1 MRTYAASEVKT
12 TFGSHSVTGTNDG
25 DFVNIEPLTDGV
37 TSQAGADGEVARSM
51 SADRRCRVTITV
63 QQTSSSND
71 FFSAAYLA
79 DQTSGGRAPLPL
91 TIRDL
96 RGNTV
101 FAAAKAWVTKLAN
114 AGFGKTAGS
123 REWVL
128 ETDRADYFVGGNE

>member
-1 MRTYAASEVKT
+1 MKTYAAAEVKT

-25 DFVNIEPLTDGV
+25 DFVNIEQITDGV

-51 SADRRCRVTITV
+51 SADRRARITITM

-71 FFSAAYLA
+71 FFSGAYLA
-79 DQTSGGRAPLPL
+79 DQVSGGRAPLPL

-96 RGNTV
+96 RGTTV
-101 FAAAKAWVTKLAN
+101 FAAAKAWITKMPN
-114 AGFGKTAGS
+114 AGFGKELGS
-123 REWVL
+123 REWIL